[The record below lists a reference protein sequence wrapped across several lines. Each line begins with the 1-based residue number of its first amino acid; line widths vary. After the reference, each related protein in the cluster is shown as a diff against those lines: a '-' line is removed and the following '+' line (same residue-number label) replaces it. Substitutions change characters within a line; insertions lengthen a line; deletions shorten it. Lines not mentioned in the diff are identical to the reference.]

1 MALYRTRSVPLT
13 LVLDGEG
20 RIVLSHVG
28 IVAQDSLVESII
40 NTAMNASTGVAL
52 P

>member
-1 MALYRTRSVPLT
+1 
-13 LVLDGEG
+13 LVLDGAG
-20 RIVLSHVG
+20 RIVLSHIG

-40 NTAMNASTGVAL
+40 KAAMNSNTGMAL